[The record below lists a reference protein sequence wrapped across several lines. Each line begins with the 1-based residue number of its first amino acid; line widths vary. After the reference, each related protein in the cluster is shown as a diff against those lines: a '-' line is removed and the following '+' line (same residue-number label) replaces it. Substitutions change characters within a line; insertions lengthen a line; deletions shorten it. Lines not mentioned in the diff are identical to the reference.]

1 VPIRLVESGV
11 TDTRCLPLINIPVHG
26 RFFTTRATESSVVV
40 VEGNDEDRINSS
52 ATPIRVRLL
61 QELLGRSF
69 AVINDNYLK
78 RAGAVSLIELEI
90 VPVPIIIPRAAGA

>member
-1 VPIRLVESGV
+1 VSIRLVESGV
-11 TDTRCLPLINIPVHG
+11 TDTICLPLINIPVHG
-26 RFFTTRATESSVVV
+26 RFFTTRATESGVVV

-61 QELLGRSF
+61 KVLFGRSF
-69 AVINDNYLK
+69 AVIDDYDFK

-90 VPVPIIIPRAAGA
+90 VSVPIIIPRAAGA